1 MRVPLLG
8 LLLVQVAIK
17 SFKGDA
23 QEALADSVSYQ
34 SDIDRVKALNAR
46 LSDDVKAFNARL
58 SALESRK
65 AEAMLDTKKRLSQEP
80 SLSSLKTDIETLKTD
95 LQTIRRKANKCAT
108 GSFLARASDIPD
120 ARYASHGFTYIKTIN
135 LSAYGFHTNPHVT
148 VAIQAFQPKSKKQPS
163 QTFNNREHLNDETE
177 IYQRVE
183 AHVRP
188 GETRSSAADIYVY
201 ADDAKKSVTVSW
213 IACGGLFIDFYG

>member
-17 SFKGDA
+17 SFIVDA

-34 SDIDRVKALNAR
+34 SDIAR
-46 LSDDVKAFNARL
+46 LSDDVKALNARL

-80 SLSSLKTDIETLKTD
+80 SLSSLKTEIETLKTD
-95 LQTIRRKANKCAT
+95 LQTIRRKANKCAI
-108 GSFLARASDIPD
+108 GKFLVRASDIPD
-120 ARYASHGFTYIKTIN
+120 ARYASHGFTHIETIN
-135 LSAYGFHTNPHVT
+135 LSEYGFHDTPRVT
-148 VAIQAFQPKSKKQPS
+148 VAIAAFQPKSKKQPS
-163 QTFNNREHLNDETE
+163 QTFNNREHRNDETE

-183 AHVRP
+183 AYVLN
-188 GETRSSAADIYVY
+188 TRQSKSAADIYVY